1 MRVIKNDLFNK
12 KKRKTNLNLQVHVV
26 ENCQRAIVC
35 DDSISLYD
43 LEKYVLIAR
52 FTSDVPVCFYF
63 STGMHKFKAL
73 KLLINLKKVVGRLF

>member
-1 MRVIKNDLFNK
+1 MRVIKNELFNK

-35 DDSISLYD
+35 DDSVSLYD

-52 FTSDVPVCFYF
+52 FTSDVPVCFY
-63 STGMHKFKAL
+63 SSVCMHKFKAL
-73 KLLINLKKVVGRLF
+73 KLLIN